1 MLRWI
6 LTLVTILLPA
16 SLFADGLIIIER
28 LPHIIP
34 GHFPFAPLEVGYHRV
49 NVKIDAQV
57 AVTTVDQEFINPGSA
72 QLEGTY
78 LFPLPPGSHIDKFA
92 MDIDGKMADAELLSA
107 DKATSIY
114 EEIVR
119 RHRDPALLEYVGRD
133 AFKVRVFPI
142 EPHSRKHIKIR
153 YTQILRSDGG
163 LVEYVYP
170 LNTEKF
176 SSKPIGDVSVKVELE
191 AKRPLKS
198 VYCPSHSAEV
208 KRDGDKR
215 AVIGWEERN
224 VRPDTDFKVVFS
236 TGNDGIGM
244 DLLSYRDD
252 REGEGEGFFMLL
264 PSPGMVRAGGPA
276 PAKDICFVLDTSG
289 SMAQNGKLEQAKKA
303 MEFCLANLN
312 EQDHFQI
319 IRFSTESEPLFD
331 SLQPA
336 DAHHLSKAREFV
348 HNLKPIGGTAIGDAL
363 TQALKARPSSD
374 SSRPYVMVFMTDGL
388 PTVGETDE
396 DRLVAR
402 ATHSAAPR
410 IFTFGV
416 GTDVN
421 THLLDRIAQDTR
433 GSSQYVLPN
442 EDLEVK
448 LSSFYTKIKE
458 PALTNLRLEMNG
470 VSLQQVYP
478 KELPDLFYGEQLI
491 VMGKYKT
498 ERGSLRTAVK
508 LSGTMAGRDIVVAE
522 DVELPERDTRYEF
535 VPRLWA
541 TRRVGWLLD
550 EIRMHGESGELKDE
564 VTQLAR
570 RYGIV
575 TPYTAYLIL
584 EDEDRRHV
592 PMGMRSMRQIEESRA
607 MRDDAFGFYGS
618 AKAEA
623 AGGGRGG
630 MGGGAMGGGGMGARS
645 GARAVNNAQR
655 LGDMKGSWNTS
666 QSVQAMPSAVAA
678 SPAPAEQGYRTQQAA
693 SGQNLRVVNGRAF
706 YQNGNVWV
714 DGTAQTQKGLKQQ
727 QIKLGSDEYFALV
740 SANREAAPWL
750 SLGTEVDV
758 VIGDTLYQIR

>member
-1 MLRWI
+1 MFRWVLAI
-6 LTLVTILLPA
+6 VAILLPA

-28 LPHIIP
+28 PPHIIP
-34 GHFPFAPLEVGYHRV
+34 GHFPFAPLEIGYHHV

-78 LFPLPPGSHIDKFA
+78 LFPLPAGAHIDKFA

-107 DKATSIY
+107 DKARSIY
-114 EEIVR
+114 EDIVR

-153 YTQILRSDGG
+153 YTQILKADGG

-176 SSKPIGDVSVKVELE
+176 SSKPIGDVAVKVELE
-191 AKRPLKS
+191 TKRPLKS

-264 PSPGMVRAGGPA
+264 ASPGIQRATSPA

-336 DAHHLSKAREFV
+336 DASHLSKAREFV
-348 HNLKPIGGTAIGDAL
+348 RGLKPIGGTAIGDAL
-363 TQALKARPSSD
+363 TQAMKARPSGD

-458 PALTNLRLEMNG
+458 PALTNLKLEMPG
-470 VSLQQVYP
+470 ASLQQVYP

-491 VMGKYKT
+491 VLGKYKA
-498 ERGSLRTAVK
+498 RGDRESLRTAVK
-508 LSGTMAGRDIVVAE
+508 LSGTINGRDIVVAE
-522 DVELPERDTRYEF
+522 DIELPDRDTRYEF

-550 EIRMHGESGELKDE
+550 EIRLHGESGELKDE

-584 EDEDRRHV
+584 EDEARRNV
-592 PMGMRSMRQIEESRA
+592 PIGMRSMRQIEENRA
-607 MRDDAFGFYGS
+607 MRDDAGGMYGS

-623 AGGGRGG
+623 AGGGGSRSG
-630 MGGGAMGGGGMGARS
+630 MG
-645 GARAVNNAQR
+645 AVNNAMR

-666 QSVQAMPSAVAA
+666 QSVQAMPSAAA
-678 SPAPAEQGYRTQQAA
+678 SPAPAQQGYRMQQAT

-706 YQNGNVWV
+706 YQNGTVWV